1 MKPVIISIIA
11 SGSLA
16 LSLTATGHHS
26 FLAQYNAD
34 QIITVSG
41 VVTEVWYQ
49 NPHTRVYVEA
59 ENENGETELWEMETY
74 PRNSLAR
81 RGWRH
86 DDLVEGDEVVVTG
99 RRARDGGTRLQVLTI
114 VRPAD
119 GWEGIGYDI
128 DSVD

>member
-1 MKPVIISIIA
+1 MKTMLISLI
-11 SGSLA
+11 SGGLLA
-16 LSLTATGHHS
+16 FTLAAGGHHS

-49 NPHTRVYVEA
+49 NPHTRIYVEA
-59 ENENGETELWEMETY
+59 ENEDGETELWEMETY

-86 DDLVEGDEVVVTG
+86 DDLVGGDEVVVTG
-99 RRARDGGTRLQVLTI
+99 RRARDGGNRLQVLTI
-114 VRPAD
+114 VRPSD